1 MNQAQGAIDAAK
13 AAGAEAFAPA
23 ELTAAVDALTRSEEA
38 VTQRDY
44 RQALS
49 LAIDSRER
57 AQAAAKTAVTAR
69 ANARGEIEGQIG
81 QASTLLSQA
90 RTRLRDPAL
99 ARSQR
104 RPLQDARAA
113 VDAASQS
120 LQDARTALNNDDY
133 ALAKKTMEGVATR
146 IQAAITAI
154 DDEPEMQPARRRR

>member
-1 MNQAQGAIDAAK
+1 
-13 AAGAEAFAPA
+13 
-23 ELTAAVDALTRSEEA
+23 
-38 VTQRDY
+38 
-44 RQALS
+44 
-49 LAIDSRER
+49 
-57 AQAAAKTAVTAR
+57 VTAR
-69 ANARGEIEGQIG
+69 ANARGVIEGQIG

-113 VDAASQS
+113 VEAATQA
-120 LQDARTALNNDDY
+120 LQDARTALNNDNY
-133 ALAKKTMEGVATR
+133 AQAKKTMEGVAAQ